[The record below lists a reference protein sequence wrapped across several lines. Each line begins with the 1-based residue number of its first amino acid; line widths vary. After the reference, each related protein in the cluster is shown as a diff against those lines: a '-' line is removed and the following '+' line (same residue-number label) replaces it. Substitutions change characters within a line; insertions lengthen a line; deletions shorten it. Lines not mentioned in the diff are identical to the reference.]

1 MTPLS
6 SNYFSRST
14 STRSLH
20 RGTFRAK
27 SRNRCGP
34 SCKRTSIIKPFH
46 FFPKKEKVCSKRGH
60 NSKSIA
66 VSGASVVFFDIICIF
81 VLPPIQIPWKLGVRR
96 YLVHQG
102 FHSLTG
108 WSTEFVN
115 SFIIIHQR
123 YNRAFSILR
132 HRQRRSPHVFKD
144 NILFHRA

>member
-6 SNYFSRST
+6 SNSFSRST

-27 SRNRCGP
+27 SRNRCDP

-66 VSGASVVFFDIICIF
+66 VSGASVVF
-81 VLPPIQIPWKLGVRR
+81 QIPWKLGVRR
-96 YLVHQG
+96 CLVHQG